1 MIAAKI
7 GLTGH
12 LSTLQWSVK
21 GQAIMYGYIT
31 INDDTLFCEILDY
44 DISKRVCKV
53 EVNGYIY
60 YDVPFDDVQ
69 ADEDSCLP
77 WIVN

>member
-1 MIAAKI
+1 
-7 GLTGH
+7 
-12 LSTLQWSVK
+12 
-21 GQAIMYGYIT
+21 MYGYIT

-44 DISKRVCKV
+44 DLSQRVCKV

-60 YDVPFDDVQ
+60 YDVLFDDVQ